1 MNMDDATY
9 KRKAGSKGK
18 GLKSLLFFANWL
30 FVVFLSKKL
39 IAPPAGGLDF
49 VVKNIG
55 TFLVAL
61 VMTSLII
68 HFCPRK
74 AVIILIPTMAVLAL
88 AIAVT

>member
-1 MNMDDATY
+1 MDDVTY
-9 KRKAGSKGK
+9 ERKAGSRGK
-18 GLKSLLFFANWL
+18 GLKSLLFLANWS
-30 FVVFLSKKL
+30 FIVFLSKKF

-61 VMTSLII
+61 VMTALII

-74 AVIILIPTMAVLAL
+74 AVIVLIPIMVILAL